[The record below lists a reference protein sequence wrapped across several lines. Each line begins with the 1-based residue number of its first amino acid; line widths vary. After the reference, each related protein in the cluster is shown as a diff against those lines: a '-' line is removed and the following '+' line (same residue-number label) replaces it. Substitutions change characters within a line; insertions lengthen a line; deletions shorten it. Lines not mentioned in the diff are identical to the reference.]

1 MLSAYYLLLANVIT
15 SLLSN
20 IIVFPAMYVPIIM
33 QTTHFSSVHLVTL
46 KTPIPYVK
54 IRGDSS
60 NPSPRKVDFAT
71 LSYVIIYKI
80 STHKQY
86 HLPTNSII
94 YPQTVSSTH
103 KQYYLPT
110 SINITYPTLNYNLPL
125 MITYCFQPHYF

>member
-86 HLPTNSII
+86 HIYTQTVSSTLKQYHQPTNSII
-94 YPQTVSSTH
+94 YLLV
-103 KQYYLPT
+103 LT
-110 SINITYPTLNYNLPL
+110 SLIPPLIITYP
-125 MITYCFQPHYF
+125 